1 MNTKR
6 IFLAACGLLLCFVA
20 PTSGPFEIT
29 PDHFDGPASEA
40 RPQAA
45 IRRQEVQFE
54 ITQHQ
59 SRLEGFHAQIRAKY
73 LQLQA
78 ILKHL
83 AANGIEPDQ
92 DLAFATKQKELE
104 RLENRLASEIKTE
117 ERTIRTLRTELA
129 ALDQKV
135 SSTMPHAKRRAGT
148 HTARPPVALAHK
160 ATTPKVSFEPNR

>member
-1 MNTKR
+1 MSKR
-6 IFLAACGLLLCFVA
+6 IILAGCGLFFCFVA
-20 PTSGPFEIT
+20 TTSAQYEIA

-45 IRRQEVQFE
+45 IRQQEVQFE

-59 SRLEGFHAQIRAKY
+59 DRLEGFRAQIRKKY
-73 LQLQA
+73 LELQA

-83 AANGIEPDQ
+83 AAKGIEADQ

-104 RLENRLASEIKTE
+104 RLEKKLASDITTE

-129 ALDQKV
+129 ALDPPARNA
-135 SSTMPHAKRRAGT
+135 TPHPKRRAGP
-148 HTARPPVALAHK
+148 HTDRPQIVLVHK
-160 ATTPKVSFEPNR
+160 ATTPKDSFESSR